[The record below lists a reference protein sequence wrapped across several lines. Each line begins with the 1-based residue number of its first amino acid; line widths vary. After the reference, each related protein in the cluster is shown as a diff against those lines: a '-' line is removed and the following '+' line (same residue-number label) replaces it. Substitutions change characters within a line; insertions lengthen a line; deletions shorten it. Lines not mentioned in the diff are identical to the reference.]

1 MCIRDRYY
9 SSIEKFDKIEGEAYN
24 IGGGPAN
31 SLSLLE
37 LFAILE
43 SKTGNKMKYK
53 INPMRVSDQK
63 VYISDISKI
72 KEAINWKP
80 EINIDLGIDIM
91 LDWVKVK

>member
-1 MCIRDRYY
+1 
-9 SSIEKFDKIEGEAYN
+9 
-24 IGGGPAN
+24 
-31 SLSLLE
+31 
-37 LFAILE
+37 
-43 SKTGNKMKYK
+43 MKYK

-63 VYISDISKI
+63 VNISDISKI